1 MDHERRVTVFF
12 WFFFFFFIRESI
24 HIIQSKPGIFHHL
37 TIKEKQ
43 LLSQDYLLEN

>member
-12 WFFFFFFIRESI
+12 LFFIKESI
-24 HIIQSKPGIFHHL
+24 HIIQSKLVIFHHL